1 SDNQHNFGH
10 LYNTLDCGYSDS
22 DLTLGSSCEDMES
35 VLPNSNRLVLPLA
48 KTSVSSLN
56 GDRMTTVAEP
66 TRLVL
71 LGDKGTTFDTS
82 QLNIL
87 EPLGLQISTKPSK
100 ETFVQENSSLKNSN
114 ETSKT
119 FVKYLDYLE
128 EMELKIRYMKNDIE
142 FKQNQISARNNLG
155 LNRNQSRQTLV
166 NRTHK
171 HNFGTH
177 PGEEAS
183 YKQHIKKHAHEKVK
197 QKIPPALVPGSHNHQ
212 AVPSKRVDRI
222 QAAVVQSISKSSQV
236 ALLSDAQ
243 SNNGRSKTQLP
254 VYVSP
259 NKRKLIFS
267 SQSSE
272 DLTKSVPVVRK
283 VLFQG
288 ISPENIAYMAGKQ
301 NSTVHNSNTATS
313 RFKLVKNIEN
323 SSRKAANGDA
333 QSSVS
338 NNTVPTS
345 TSLRPQSETAQL
357 KKVSMANVQ
366 NASKLVSKYKI
377 KHLSPT
383 SAPKMAPSIN
393 GHLKSDSFVSQS
405 GSNSLMA
412 TPASKKQNLFSFK
425 KSPLII
431 QSAAKLVSKYK
442 LKRISP
448 TSASKKAPIFY
459 QGTSSQHHKFSFPR
473 SSTFTKFNKN
483 KLKLDKRNPEKIR
496 SDPSRG
502 RGLIKLDRRVTT
514 STSKKVQG
522 NQSFK
527 GIAPFSYYNTGSFYK
542 WSRPTLQANN
552 FWRLKM
558 RQKLR
563 LGFMGTHRYAS
574 FKINKSSWPSALNFK
589 QKRNNKSLV
598 KIGDHLYKSN
608 SRQLTRIKRST
619 SFSSV
624 HDSSSRHSFKD
635 NTPQRS
641 WKMQKLKLISLQGV
655 HFNVDSKGKKLSRAV
670 FKSSTNSN
678 ESIAHVN
685 KIALDQKRSDENA
698 RLAASRAV
706 YRSIAIAAAKYKKDN
721 KKKIQKQ
728 HCIFFGRFGKCFRG
742 DNCPYL
748 HDPQKVA
755 VCTRFLRGRCDVV
768 NCPFSHKAS
777 VHKMPVCM
785 YYLRGACSRDDCPY
799 LHVKVNPDAPT
810 CKDFLNGFCS
820 LGDKCKRLHSFVCPT
835 YSYTG
840 SCRRGVNCPML
851 HRQRQNDVSTKQ
863 KAPISVPAKRESKT
877 SEIKPFIGV
886 RTEPI
891 AAQPSYISLTT
902 EDNSRVTINSSVSPQ
917 EKNPETLAHSSLLSL
932 LSRPTAS
939 LTNDSTRI
947 RPAFLS
953 PLYETQSNISSSL
966 SLIDTQQSCI
976 PVTEQ
981 DTLMTASSTSLPL
994 DKTKMNSQLSF
1005 ISFGSIDKTNITI
1018 DSNQVIPA
1026 ALELNQST
1034 KSHCTSSSSLSSLT
1048 RKSAVIPL
1056 TNQEITL
1063 ITPAM
1068 SLLTEPKKQHTLSQL
1083 SFISFETTDKA
1094 RHESEPESTGTSGN
1108 TQQNN
1113 LLGTSHFN
1121 ESVTSVKITPSFLH
1135 SKQTYQKE

>member
-1 SDNQHNFGH
+1 MPDNYDSLHKKESLHKEAQQIVDPQAQNLTRVNNIHLYALPNFSSSSQHNFGH

-56 GDRMTTVAEP
+56 GDKALKRIVIPPQRDRMTTVAEP

-142 FKQNQISARNNLG
+142 FKQNQISARNNIG

-197 QKIPPALVPGSHNHQ
+197 QKIPPTLIPGSHNHQ

-222 QAAVVQSISKSSQV
+222 QAAVAQSISKSSQV

-243 SNNGRSKTQLP
+243 SNNGSSKTQLP

-259 NKRKLIFS
+259 NKRKVIFS

-288 ISPENIAYMAGKQ
+288 IAPENIAYMAGKQ

-393 GHLKSDSFVSQS
+393 GRLKSDSFVSQS

-527 GIAPFSYYNTGSFYK
+527 RIAPFSYYNTGSFYK

-917 EKNPETLAHSSLLSL
+917 EKKLKL
-932 LSRPTAS
+932 
-939 LTNDSTRI
+939 
-947 RPAFLS
+947 
-953 PLYETQSNISSSL
+953 
-966 SLIDTQQSCI
+966 
-976 PVTEQ
+976 
-981 DTLMTASSTSLPL
+981 
-994 DKTKMNSQLSF
+994 
-1005 ISFGSIDKTNITI
+1005 
-1018 DSNQVIPA
+1018 
-1026 ALELNQST
+1026 
-1034 KSHCTSSSSLSSLT
+1034 
-1048 RKSAVIPL
+1048 
-1056 TNQEITL
+1056 
-1063 ITPAM
+1063 
-1068 SLLTEPKKQHTLSQL
+1068 
-1083 SFISFETTDKA
+1083 
-1094 RHESEPESTGTSGN
+1094 
-1108 TQQNN
+1108 
-1113 LLGTSHFN
+1113 
-1121 ESVTSVKITPSFLH
+1121 
-1135 SKQTYQKE
+1135 